1 MFSKKNL
8 IVFLIS
14 ITTIT
19 AVIILLHCVTKNDTA
34 VFQCQNIFRSIHSIQ
49 IRSVTHDKRYDIKL
63 DHKKNTA
70 VIKEYQNNQQ
80 IQNTEVIGNIII
92 KQKLKNNLC
101 IAEEIQTLSFNPIC
115 MTEEFIT
122 ILLTEHTKSTSTY
135 SNCKNIIQFLETYSD
150 TKNLNIH
157 HDIIPLTIQE
167 MHDHFLNYQGLKL
180 IQSNNVTTITIHEF
194 SALLAE
200 EIELFTKIL
209 PKELAKKVM
218 NALPEIEFDTLT
230 LQIVHDTKENTQ
242 KIDIIYNNDLR
253 YQIYCK

>member
-1 MFSKKNL
+1 MICKK
-8 IVFLIS
+8 FLIAILIS
-14 ITTIT
+14 VSTIT

-80 IQNTEVIGNIII
+80 IQNTEIFGNIII

-115 MTEEFIT
+115 ITEEFIR
-122 ILLTEHTKSTSTY
+122 LLMTECTASTNTY
-135 SNCKNIIQFLETYSD
+135 SEYNNIIQFLETYSD

-180 IQSNNVTTITIHEF
+180 IQSNKVTTITVDEF
-194 SALLAE
+194 SGLLSE
-200 EIELFTKIL
+200 EIKLFTKIL
-209 PKELAKKVM
+209 PNNTAR
-218 NALPEIEFDTLT
+218 NIINTLPEVESDVLT
-230 LQIVHDTKENTQ
+230 IKIVHETQ
-242 KIDIIYNNDLR
+242 DGTRQIDILYNNDLR
-253 YQIYCK
+253 YQIYCE

>member
-1 MFSKKNL
+1 M
-8 IVFLIS
+8 
-14 ITTIT
+14 
-19 AVIILLHCVTKNDTA
+19 TKNDTA
-34 VFQCQNIFRSIHSIQ
+34 VFQCQNLFRSIHSIQ
-49 IRSVTHDKRYDIKL
+49 IISVTNDKKYDIEL

-101 IAEEIQTLSFNPIC
+101 IAEEIQTVSFNPIC

-135 SNCKNIIQFLETYSD
+135 SNCKNIIQFLVTYSD

-167 MHDHFLNYQGLKL
+167 MHDHFLNYQGLKI
-180 IQSNNVTTITIHEF
+180 IQCNKVTTITVDEF
-194 SALLAE
+194 SGLLSE
-200 EIELFTKIL
+200 EIKLFTKIL
-209 PKELAKKVM
+209 PKNTAR
-218 NALPEIEFDTLT
+218 NIINTLPELESDVLT
-230 LQIVHDTKENTQ
+230 IKIGHETQ
-242 KIDIIYNNDLR
+242 DGTRQIDILYNYDLR
-253 YQIYCK
+253 YQIYYK

>member
-34 VFQCQNIFRSIHSIQ
+34 VFQCKNIFRSIHSIQ

-92 KQKLKNNLC
+92 KQKIKNNLC
-101 IAEEIQTLSFNPIC
+101 IAEEIQTVSFNPIC
-115 MTEEFIT
+115 MTEEFIG
-122 ILLTEHTKSTSTY
+122 LLMTECTASTNTY
-135 SNCKNIIQFLETYSD
+135 SKYNNIIQFLETYSD

-180 IQSNNVTTITIHEF
+180 IQSNKVTTITVDKF
-194 SALLAE
+194 SGLLSE
-200 EIELFTKIL
+200 EIKLFTKIL
-209 PKELAKKVM
+209 PKNTAR
-218 NALPEIEFDTLT
+218 NIINTLPEVESDVLTIKIGHETQDDTR
-230 LQIVHDTKENTQ
+230 Q
-242 KIDIIYNNDLR
+242 IDILYNNDLR